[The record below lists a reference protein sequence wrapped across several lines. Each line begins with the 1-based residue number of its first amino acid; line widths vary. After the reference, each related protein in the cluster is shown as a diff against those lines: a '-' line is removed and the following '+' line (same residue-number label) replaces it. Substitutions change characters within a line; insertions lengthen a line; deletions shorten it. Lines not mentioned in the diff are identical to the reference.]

1 MATSKVSNISAGV
14 VLESLKKKSVTTISK
29 LEVLAIKSEDAYET
43 AAGYLIKL
51 KELSKEADVKRKEIT
66 DPLNQ
71 ALKAANALFKPFI
84 NRIEELEQST
94 KAAMVDFLNRKEAE
108 VKKLEEKFHKGDIKK
123 ISTLK
128 AKQEELKVESDNVS
142 VRQLASLKINDLDA
156 IPRMYM
162 IPDERKIFEC
172 LQQGIKIKGCEIVYK
187 KSLAI

>member
-1 MATSKVSNISAGV
+1 MATSKSSNISAGV

-29 LEVLAIKSEDAYET
+29 LEVLVIKSEDAYDT

-51 KELSKEADVKRKEIT
+51 KELSKEADAKRKEIT

-71 ALKAANALFKPFI
+71 ALKATNALFKPFI
-84 NRIEELEQST
+84 NRIEELEHST
-94 KAAMVDFLNRKEAE
+94 KSAMVDFLNRKEAE
-108 VKKLEEKFHKGDIKK
+108 AKKLEEKFHNGDIKK

-128 AKQEELKVESDNVS
+128 ARQDELKVESGNVS
-142 VRQLASLKINDLDA
+142 VRQLAALKINDLDA

-162 IPDERKIFEC
+162 VPNEALILEALK
-172 LQQGIKIKGCEIVYK
+172 QNVKIKGCELIYK

>member
-29 LEVLAIKSEDAYET
+29 LEVLAIKSEDAYDT
-43 AAGYLIKL
+43 AASYLIKL

-71 ALKAANALFKPFI
+71 ALKATNALFKPFI
-84 NRIEELEQST
+84 NRIEELEQTT
-94 KAAMVDFLNRKEAE
+94 KSAMIDFLNRKQAEA
-108 VKKLEEKFHKGDIKK
+108 KKLEEKFHNGDIKK

-142 VRQLASLKINDLDA
+142 VRQLTSLKINDLDA

-162 IPDERKIFEC
+162 VPNEALILEALK
-172 LQQGIKIKGCEIVYK
+172 QNIKIKGCELIYK